1 MFTWN
6 QVQVRVLHEGKGFEA
21 DLIKLHSKIRIEM
34 VKIYTLTDF
43 GTFTLTEV
51 IMCTSSDN
59 LPHIKETI
67 ANEKRLSKVGYDCTE
82 RKTIKAKI
90 WTNGQWK
97 QGSDLERLL
106 LTTGMNWN
114 KFGVVH
120 FPRNLISNGIT
131 CVWCRWNGWWKWRV
145 SW

>member
-1 MFTWN
+1 
-6 QVQVRVLHEGKGFEA
+6 
-21 DLIKLHSKIRIEM
+21 M

-90 WTNGQWK
+90 
-97 QGSDLERLL
+97 
-106 LTTGMNWN
+106 
-114 KFGVVH
+114 
-120 FPRNLISNGIT
+120 
-131 CVWCRWNGWWKWRV
+131 
-145 SW
+145 

>member
-1 MFTWN
+1 MKPGPSASAAWRKRFWSRSDQITLQN
-6 QVQVRVLHEGKGFEA
+6 KN
-21 DLIKLHSKIRIEM
+21 RI

-90 WTNGQWK
+90 
-97 QGSDLERLL
+97 
-106 LTTGMNWN
+106 
-114 KFGVVH
+114 
-120 FPRNLISNGIT
+120 
-131 CVWCRWNGWWKWRV
+131 
-145 SW
+145 

>member
-6 QVQVRVLHEGKGFEA
+6 QVQVRVLYEGKGFEA

-82 RKTIKAKI
+82 SKNIKAKI
-90 WTNGQWK
+90 
-97 QGSDLERLL
+97 
-106 LTTGMNWN
+106 
-114 KFGVVH
+114 
-120 FPRNLISNGIT
+120 
-131 CVWCRWNGWWKWRV
+131 
-145 SW
+145 